1 MKVNVN
7 LYVNLKKYAP
17 SGDSSFEIQL
27 ESGARVETLL
37 AVLKMPSDEARIV
50 LVNGRHSDDLSP
62 LEESDTVTLFSP
74 LSGG

>member
-1 MKVNVN
+1 MKVHVK

-17 SGDSSFEIQL
+17 ADDSSFEIQL

-37 AVLKMPSDEARIV
+37 NILKIPPHEERIV

-62 LEESDTVTLFSP
+62 LKEGDTVTLFSP